1 MTDAPAPATAAPWTQ
16 RIAESVPW
24 SPWRLAAALAATLLV
39 LFLAAEVALDRLP
52 LVFGGGHDF
61 WAVDARVNFRIT
73 LVLILLVAY
82 LPAAHADAVLSARRR
97 IEELAPFLRGTS
109 PGPLA
114 ASVGRFEPGALRRA
128 GWIGVA
134 VAVAIPF
141 WIDRT
146 PAAWVLWRY
155 NAEPIAERILL
166 PVMGW
171 LGGHF
176 FYCIVAESRRLS
188 RIGREHVRV
197 DLLDLRSF
205 APLTRQGL
213 RQALLTVGVVSIA
226 GLYLYDYDKRGLFA
240 VVAISLAVVLGLAA
254 VAMLLPLRGAHDAIA
269 AARRAELDWC
279 DAALRRARA
288 SLAADG
294 AARSAAPAVA
304 DLVAWRSLVA
314 AVREWPVDAPTL
326 SRFVLYLAIPL
337 GSWLGGAVVDLLVER
352 VFG

>member
-1 MTDAPAPATAAPWTQ
+1 MTDVHAPATAVPWTQ
-16 RIAESVPW
+16 RIAETAPW
-24 SPWRLAAALAATLLV
+24 SPWRLAAALASALLV
-39 LFLAAEVALDRLP
+39 IFLAAEISLDRLP
-52 LVFGGGHDF
+52 LVFGGGDDP

-82 LPAAHADAVLSARRR
+82 LPAACADAVRSARRR
-97 IEELAPFLRGTS
+97 VEELAPYLRGTS
-109 PGPLA
+109 GGLI
-114 ASVGRFEPGALRRA
+114 ASVGRFEPAALRRA

-134 VAVAIPF
+134 AAVAIPF

-146 PAAWVLWRY
+146 AGAWAVWRLTS
-155 NAEPIAERILL
+155 EPIAERMLL
-166 PVMGW
+166 PAMGW
-171 LGGHF
+171 LGGRF
-176 FYCIVAESRRLS
+176 LYCIGAESRRLS

-213 RQALLTVGVVSIA
+213 RQALLTVGLLSIA

-240 VVAISLAVVLGLAA
+240 VVAVSLAVGLGLAA
-254 VAMLLPLRGAHDAIA
+254 TALLLPLRGAHDAIA

-279 DAALRRARA
+279 DAALRRARE

-294 AARSAAPAVA
+294 GARSPAPAVA

-326 SRFVLYLAIPL
+326 SRFVLYLAIPA